1 MAKPP
6 PATLQSLEAK
16 FALANVL
23 VMVLLLLVPVCLMYI
38 EVFFSAVAAGHP
50 DGQKIM
56 ALKNTGTGLM
66 LKDAVV

>member
-1 MAKPP
+1 
-6 PATLQSLEAK
+6 
-16 FALANVL
+16 
-23 VMVLLLLVPVCLMYI
+23 MVLLLLVPVCLMYI